1 MPICFYIKFDTGVK
15 KQKQKI
21 LYLIEL
27 FGKNNEDSKFWLK
40 KNFAL
45 FIEILITDHL
55 CSYKFRAIIIEWH
68 E

>member
-1 MPICFYIKFDTGVK
+1 MNE
-15 KQKQKI
+15 QKQKT

-27 FGKNNEDSKFWLK
+27 FGKNNEDSKFWSK

-55 CSYKFRAIIIEWH
+55 RSYKFRAIIIEWH